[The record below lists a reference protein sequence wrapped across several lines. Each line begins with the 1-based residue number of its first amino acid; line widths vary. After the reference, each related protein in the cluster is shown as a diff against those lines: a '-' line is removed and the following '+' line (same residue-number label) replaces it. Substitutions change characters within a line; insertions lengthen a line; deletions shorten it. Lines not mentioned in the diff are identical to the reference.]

1 MTISQTLK
9 DRISIRA
16 YLDRPVSREDVRDL
30 LDAARFAP
38 SGGNLQPWRVH
49 VVMGASRERL
59 IAHVKKAIQDNPATD
74 QSEISVYPKG
84 LKDPWR
90 ARRSEVAED
99 MYALLNIPRDDKL
112 ARLMNLARNFEFFGA
127 PVGLFFSIDRQFDK
141 NQWAH
146 LGMFMQSLALLA
158 TERGMGTCMQEA
170 WTRYAKQ
177 VSTFLELPDH
187 EQLYCGMS
195 LGYPDM
201 QAPVNHLRSTRI
213 EVDSFT
219 TFLDE

>member
-90 ARRSEVAED
+90 ERRSEVAED

-146 LGMFMQSLALLA
+146 LGMFMHCLLY
-158 TERGMGTCMQEA
+158 TSPSPRDL
-170 WTRYAKQ
+170 
-177 VSTFLELPDH
+177 STYRMP
-187 EQLYCGMS
+187 S
-195 LGYPDM
+195 S
-201 QAPVNHLRSTRI
+201 A
-213 EVDSFT
+213 
-219 TFLDE
+219 